1 MPNALAPEHEAL
13 YSNAAGSGNEVAAEA
28 EVFFA
33 ACDEAIQSGNGEQ
46 ISNQEHVFMA
56 RLVHH
61 WEFY

>member
-13 YSNAAGSGNEVAAEA
+13 YSNAAGSGNEVAAGA

-33 ACDEAIQSGNGEQ
+33 AYDEAIQPRNGEH
-46 ISNQEHVFMA
+46 IPDQEHVFMA
-56 RLVHH
+56 RLVPY